1 LNRLAPKARDSHFGK
16 PIMVTIPLLELPSEI
31 AALQQIAL
39 DLRWTWSHE
48 GDAIWGHID
57 EKLWERTLN
66 PWTVLQGASRERL
79 KQLSQDQKFL
89 DQLNGFVGARNE
101 YLNTPGWFRNTQGTS
116 KLGGVAYFSME
127 FGECGGFEKP
137 RDGGTEWL
145 MQPRIGVTGQ
155 PLPDF
160 IRVDKRTGAV
170 RYGSGPST
178 EAKAAI
184 EFERNRLQKN
194 VERFSAR
201 GSSQ

>member
-1 LNRLAPKARDSHFGK
+1 MFLVPACGGAKSAVRPSTEKLP
-16 PIMVTIPLLELPSEI
+16 PSEKLEGTPQNEGLAKPRVEPI
-31 AALQQIAL
+31 NGDAPAGLPPEEEVPEWLKRKPPGDPSTIAL
-39 DLRWTWSHE
+39 RARRAEIHRQYLQHFDDTAATIDFTN
-48 GDAIWGHID
+48 GIDASEAEII
-57 EKLWERTLN
+57 
-66 PWTVLQGASRERL
+66 
-79 KQLSQDQKFL
+79 
-89 DQLNGFVGARNE
+89 
-101 YLNTPGWFRNTQGTS
+101 
-116 KLGGVAYFSME
+116 GGAYFSIE